1 MKVLLGV
8 TGSVAAIRTPEL
20 YHALRQ
26 VGHEVKVVATQAALY
41 FFNPAGIGQTSEAAL
56 GWVESSE
63 PTAPERRWVPKTPP
77 TLRDRELVILDE
89 DEWPGQDIGRH
100 YERDDP
106 VLHIELRRWAE
117 VLVIAPLDANTLA
130 KLAAGLADNCLT
142 CVWRA
147 WDPNRPVI
155 LAPAMNTLM
164 WEHPLTAQHLRQ
176 IAASPFVIPPL
187 GGSRAQPPE
196 GGTATRV
203 PSRLDPEQLMD
214 WINQNCPRLRIV
226 PPVSK
231 RLACGD
237 VGVGAMAAV
246 TEIVKAVEEQIEGPV
261 DLVRKASGE
270 RSDKRE
276 AALDSGREEH
286 GKAAVSTCVSPEA
299 ASWVELLGMESEF
312 EKMLEHA
319 KASIPDLRSID
330 VTLNRQPSQDAEAQ
344 VFLMA
349 TMDDPALDD
358 DVAQATK
365 LNWDKWVM
373 DSFSPDVNR
382 HFVMTTRYEP
392 SSERR

>member
-8 TGSVAAIRTPEL
+8 TGSVAAIRTPEI

-26 VGHEVKVVATQAALY
+26 AGHQVKIVATQAALY
-41 FFNPAGIGQTSEAAL
+41 FFDPAGIRQTSEAAV

-77 TLRDRELVILDE
+77 TLRNPEVVILDE
-89 DEWPGQDIGRH
+89 DEWPGQDIGRR

-164 WEHPLTAQHLRQ
+164 WEHPLTAQHLRRLA
-176 IAASPFVIPPL
+176 IDHGAGGAWASPKA
-187 GGSRAQPPE
+187 SE
-196 GGTATRV
+196 H
-203 PSRLDPEQLMD
+203 LDLEELLD
-214 WINQNCPRLRIV
+214 WINKSCPKLHIV

-261 DLVRKASGE
+261 ESGRKASGE
-270 RSDKRE
+270 PSDKRE
-276 AALDSGREEH
+276 AALDSVKEEH
-286 GKAAVSTCVSPEA
+286 AKATASTVSICVSAEA

-319 KASIPDLRSID
+319 KASIPALRSID
-330 VTLNRQPSQDAEAQ
+330 VTLNRQPSQSVEAQ

-392 SSERR
+392 SSETR